1 MGKETKRV
9 MTAQQI
15 DETVVKALLF
25 CSCPDISASWDK
37 NDYNDFLEVARGIIE
52 LAKISPRSTYNLT
65 SLSFTKGPYEELEKV
80 KEIKQLIEDVTPKK
94 RKSKMRNG

>member
-25 CSCPDISASWDK
+25 CSCPDINANWGE
-37 NDYNDFLEVARGIIE
+37 NDYDDFLEVAKNIIE
-52 LAKISPRSTYNLT
+52 LVKIMNGSLNLT
-65 SLSFTKGPYEELEKV
+65 SLSFTEGPYEEEEKV
-80 KEIKQLIEDVTPKK
+80 KEIKQLIKDVTPKK
-94 RKSKMRNG
+94 RKSKMTR